1 MAESPVRD
9 KRERI
14 LIIGGSSAAIS
25 AVEAIRSRDGET
37 EVTMVTKEKHLP
49 YTPTVLP
56 YFVKG
61 KVDEKNLLLRDRNFF
76 EEKKIT
82 LVSGEEV
89 IAVDPA
95 GRKVFTKSGRHF
107 DFDKLLIATG
117 AIPIVPPINGAN
129 HERVVVFRT
138 VEDAKKI
145 RALSEKAEKV
155 GIVGAGLVGMQL
167 AETLSEKGIKVTV
180 IESES
185 QVLPR
190 NYDKS
195 CAEMIEKIFTGRG
208 VEILTHCRVVSI
220 EPAEGGISVLLDDGR
235 TVSSGFLVL
244 GIGTRPAIDFIKESG
259 IACNKGIL
267 VDDSMRT
274 NYPDIYAAGD
284 VAEAKDFFG
293 EEKILNQLLPDAAEQ
308 GKIAGLNMLGEER
321 RYEGGISMT
330 TFNFFDSTAFS
341 LGIIHEQPNKH
352 ATYSE
357 SSPEKSSYKKLVFD
371 GDRLVGAI
379 FLNKNVNISLLVNY
393 LKKKIDY
400 PLKKEE
406 IDSDFETVMNSH
418 MVRSR

>member
-1 MAESPVRD
+1 MAESPV
-9 KRERI
+9 KGKKERI

-61 KVDEKNLLLRDRNFF
+61 KVDEKNLFLRERNFF
-76 EEKKIT
+76 EEEKIT
-82 LVSGEEV
+82 LVSGDEV
-89 IAVDPA
+89 IAVDPV

-117 AIPIVPPINGAN
+117 AIPIVPHINGAN
-129 HERVVVFRT
+129 HERAVVFRT

-145 RALSEKAEKV
+145 RDLSEKAEKV
-155 GIVGAGLVGMQL
+155 SILGAGLVGMQL
-167 AETLSEKGIKVTV
+167 AETLSENGVKVIV
-180 IESES
+180 IESEG
-185 QVLPR
+185 QILPR

-195 CAEMIEKIFTGRG
+195 CAEMIEKIFTDRG
-208 VEILTHCRVVSI
+208 IEILTHCRAISL
-220 EPAEGGISVLLDDGR
+220 EPAEGGISVLLDNGR
-235 TVSSGFLVL
+235 TVSSDFLVL

-259 IACNKGIL
+259 IAYSKGIL
-267 VDDSMRT
+267 VDDFMRT

-293 EEKILNQLLPDAAEQ
+293 AEKILNQLLPDAVEQ
-308 GKIAGLNMLGEER
+308 GKIAGLNMLGEEL

-341 LGIIHEQPNKH
+341 MGIIHEQPNKH
-352 ATYSE
+352 VTYRETSL
-357 SSPEKSSYKKLVFD
+357 EKRDYKKLVFD

-379 FLNKNVNISLLVNY
+379 FLNKNVSISLLVNY
-393 LKKKIDY
+393 VKKKIDY
-400 PLKKEE
+400 PLRKEE
-406 IDSDFETVMNSH
+406 IDSDFETIIKSYIVQ
-418 MVRSR
+418 